1 MKNEL
6 DYATLYEKH
15 YTKAVFFVRS
25 ITQLDVEECEDIV
38 SDVFL
43 RLIEMGDEQNIQ
55 YSISSYFYTMLRNQA
70 WDVLRRR
77 LRAER
82 VLSTVALSLDSIT
95 DDQLT
100 EMCHKELFQIIG
112 ETIKRFPASRKAIFY
127 DFHEEGC
134 TYREIAKKYHITD
147 RSVEYNIKRSKMSI
161 RKRVIRLC
169 S

>member
-6 DYATLYEKH
+6 DYAALYNKH
-15 YTKAVFFVRS
+15 YNKAVFFVRS
-25 ITQLDVEECEDIV
+25 ITQLRVEECEDIV
-38 SDVFL
+38 SDAFL
-43 RLIEMGDEQNIQ
+43 RLMEVEDGAKIQ
-55 YSISSYFYTMLRNQA
+55 YSVSSYFYTMLRNQA

-100 EMCHKELFQIIG
+100 QMCHKELFQIIG
-112 ETIKRFPASRKAIFY
+112 ETIDRFPASRKAIFY

-134 TYREIAKKYHITD
+134 SYKEIAKKYRITD
-147 RSVEYNIKRSKMSI
+147 RSVEYNLQRAKMSI

>member
-15 YTKAVFFVRS
+15 YNKAVFFVRS

-100 EMCHKELFQIIG
+100 EMCHKYGARNEAYK
-112 ETIKRFPASRKAIFY
+112 TIY
-127 DFHEEGC
+127 
-134 TYREIAKKYHITD
+134 
-147 RSVEYNIKRSKMSI
+147 
-161 RKRVIRLC
+161 
-169 S
+169 